1 MTILSKPKSHENVD
15 EYFRDWQFY
24 NKSIKKPKT
33 KCLKNTNLLAEL
45 PFYNDLSTIKTDS
58 PFKNFAKSFKV
69 EIAER
74 KDPIMQFEASK
85 EKIKDLMK
93 DLLYEDKSFRY
104 QITLKVL
111 LKNDKSNV
119 EIEFRPVYFN
129 TSIKTV
135 TRQKF
140 YLSESLQEVL
150 YLVDNWINE
159 GSGLVIEDINR
170 FFVNVSLYQPLYGS
184 SYVNLPVE

>member
-1 MTILSKPKSHENVD
+1 
-15 EYFRDWQFY
+15 
-24 NKSIKKPKT
+24 
-33 KCLKNTNLLAEL
+33 
-45 PFYNDLSTIKTDS
+45 
-58 PFKNFAKSFKV
+58 
-69 EIAER
+69 
-74 KDPIMQFEASK
+74 MQFEARK
-85 EKIKDLMK
+85 EKIKDLME

-150 YLVDNWINE
+150 YLVDNLINE

-184 SYVNLPVE
+184 SYVNLPVEQLHSRKRLISIKKKDFKCFLWCHVRAINPVKRNPKKITKHDKKIVNKLHYSGIDFPLQENDYKKK